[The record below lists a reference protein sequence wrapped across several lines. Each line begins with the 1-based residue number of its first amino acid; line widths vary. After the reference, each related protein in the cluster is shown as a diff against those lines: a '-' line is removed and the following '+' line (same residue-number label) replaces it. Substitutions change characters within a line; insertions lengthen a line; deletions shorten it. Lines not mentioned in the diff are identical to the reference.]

1 MGSGCAKPQTDDRQC
16 EVHGIQDDLADRDIT
31 LHDDQTREPLGVN
44 PATSLLINQAGF
56 QSQL

>member
-16 EVHGIQDDLADRDIT
+16 EVHGIQYDLADRDIT
-31 LHDDQTREPLGVN
+31 LHDCQTRKLLGVH
-44 PATSLLINQAGF
+44 PTTSPLLNQAGF